1 MKTPKELVD
10 KFIKSFGDNEIP
22 IDEMYYN
29 KSESTGINMRSFLE
43 DFAEDISEQTNELQE
58 QLAAS
63 NSFLD
68 KRCNENNELSVTIH
82 KLEEQLAAKDLLAT
96 KYDKMY
102 SDLEAKK
109 DDFKLMYSDAMDKLA
124 AKERELSEVR
134 DILKLDNN
142 KFSDLELELHNIIG
156 VYDGN
161 TTGTTI
167 EILELINSII
177 NTPK

>member
-43 DFAEDISEQTNELQE
+43 DFAEDISEQTKELQE

-68 KRCNENNELSVTIH
+68 KRCSENNELSVTIH
-82 KLEEQLAAKDLLAT
+82 KLEEQLAAK
-96 KYDKMY
+96 
-102 SDLEAKK
+102 EK
-109 DDFKLMYSDAMDKLA
+109 DS
-124 AKERELSEVR
+124 S
-134 DILKLDNN
+134 
-142 KFSDLELELHNIIG
+142 G
-156 VYDGN
+156 C
-161 TTGTTI
+161 
-167 EILELINSII
+167 
-177 NTPK
+177 

>member
-43 DFAEDISEQTNELQE
+43 DFAEDISEQTKDLQE

-68 KRCNENNELSVTIH
+68 KRCSENNELSVTIH
-82 KLEEQLAAKDLLAT
+82 KLEEQLAAKEKESSEAVRLNELMSGYSENQRKIILL
-96 KYDKMY
+96 
-102 SDLEAKK
+102 L
-109 DDFKLMYSDAMDKLA
+109 
-124 AKERELSEVR
+124 
-134 DILKLDNN
+134 LDSIDSV
-142 KFSDLELELHNIIG
+142 KQFLPFSTNLELTE
-156 VYDGN
+156 
-161 TTGTTI
+161 
-167 EILELINSII
+167 II
-177 NTPK
+177 NASEPFTKPLPTPPSKR

>member
-58 QLAAS
+58 QLAA
-63 NSFLD
+63 
-68 KRCNENNELSVTIH
+68 
-82 KLEEQLAAKDLLAT
+82 KDLLAT

-134 DILKLDNN
+134 DILKLDST
-142 KFSDLELELHNIIG
+142 KRG
-156 VYDGN
+156 
-161 TTGTTI
+161 
-167 EILELINSII
+167 
-177 NTPK
+177 

>member
-43 DFAEDISEQTNELQE
+43 DFAEDISEQTKELQE

-68 KRCNENNELSVTIH
+68 KRCSENNELSVTIH
-82 KLEEQLAAKDLLAT
+82 KLEEQLAAK
-96 KYDKMY
+96 
-102 SDLEAKK
+102 
-109 DDFKLMYSDAMDKLA
+109 
-124 AKERELSEVR
+124 EREWISVEDRLPELEDSIYVLTEDVIVILEDGDR
-134 DILKLDNN
+134 VITYYDYKIDDWILKPHSKKVTYWMPLP
-142 KFSDLELELHNIIG
+142 
-156 VYDGN
+156 
-161 TTGTTI
+161 
-167 EILELINSII
+167 
-177 NTPK
+177 TPPSW